1 MVQYIKKKFKMKKIS
16 TKYKQYNYIL
26 KALGMLLIITF
37 ISHIFKDSLDIINIT
52 LIHII
57 PVIVVAIHGNIK
69 ATLVMTFLSVIF
81 LNFLYIPPLY
91 SFSVHNELYVWSFF
105 IFGIVGWII
114 TIQAKN
120 LNTQTKQN
128 ELRESLLHIISHDLR
143 TPLSSIHGSINLILS
158 NNNLDEKNKHN
169 LYEDINYASLR
180 MKRLITNILDSTRLS
195 NGNIDLKLEWCDFE
209 DILGVAL
216 NEFSQVQN
224 DEKLEIK
231 IDELSLF
238 WGDNTLLTQLIVNL
252 LDNSFKYSKNQT
264 KIYFEIINLNNFI
277 KIKIFNETEYLDKK
291 KIKNIFDK
299 FYRFEDTNDISGSG
313 IGLAICKSIVKLH
326 NGEIKAIPQ
335 DNGILIEI
343 ELPILKKAKIL

>member
-1 MVQYIKKKFKMKKIS
+1 MKNFLI
-16 TKYKQYNYIL
+16 KYKQYSYIL
-26 KALGMLLIITF
+26 KALGILLIITF
-37 ISHIFKDSLDIINIT
+37 ISHVFRSSLDIINIT

-69 ATLVMTFLSVIF
+69 ATLVMTLLSVIF

-158 NNNLDEKNKHN
+158 NDNLDEKSKYN

-195 NGNIDLKLEWCDFE
+195 SGNIDLKLEWCDFE
-209 DILGVAL
+209 DIVGVAL
-216 NEFSQVQN
+216 NEFSQKQN
-224 DEKLEIK
+224 DEVLQIK

-238 WGDNTLLTQLIVNL
+238 WGDNTLLTQLIINL
-252 LDNSFKYSKNQT
+252 LDNAFKYSKPDT
-264 KIYFEIINLNNFI
+264 KIYFEIINFNNFI
-277 KIKIFNETEYLDKK
+277 KIKVFNETEYIDKK

-326 NGEIKAIPQ
+326 NGDIKAIPEH
-335 DNGILIEI
+335 NGILIEI
-343 ELPILKKAKIL
+343 ELPIVKRAKLL

>member
-1 MVQYIKKKFKMKKIS
+1 MKSLLI
-16 TKYKQYNYIL
+16 KYKQYSYIL
-26 KALGMLLIITF
+26 KALGMLLIITL
-37 ISHIFKDSLDIINIT
+37 ISHFFRGSLDIINIT
-52 LIHII
+52 LIHVI

-69 ATLVMTFLSVIF
+69 ATLFMTLLSVVF

-91 SFSVHNELYVWSFF
+91 SFSVHNELYIWSFF

-120 LNTQTKQN
+120 LNSQTKQN
-128 ELRESLLHIISHDLR
+128 EIRESLLHIISHDLR

-158 NNNLDEKNKHN
+158 NDNLDEKNKHN
-169 LYEDINYASLR
+169 LYEDINYASHR

-195 NGNIDLKLEWCDFE
+195 SGKIDLKLEWCDFE
-209 DILGVAL
+209 DIVGVAL
-216 NEFSQVQN
+216 NEFSQIQN

-252 LDNSFKYSKNQT
+252 LDNAFKYSKNQT
-264 KIYFEIINLNNFI
+264 KIFFEILNLNNFI
-277 KIKIFNETEYLDKK
+277 KIKIFNETQYLDKK

-313 IGLAICKSIVKLH
+313 IGLSICKSIVKLH
-326 NGEIKAIPQ
+326 NGEIRAIPQ
-335 DNGILIEI
+335 NDGILIEI
-343 ELPILKKAKIL
+343 ELPIIKKAKIL

>member
-1 MVQYIKKKFKMKKIS
+1 MKNFLI
-16 TKYKQYNYIL
+16 KYKQYNYIL
-26 KALGMLLIITF
+26 KALGILLIITF
-37 ISHIFKDSLDIINIT
+37 ISHIFRDSLDIINIT

-158 NNNLDEKNKHN
+158 NDNLDEKNKHN

-195 NGNIDLKLEWCDFE
+195 SGNIDLKLEWCDFE
-209 DILGVAL
+209 DIVGVAL

-252 LDNSFKYSKNQT
+252 LDNAFKYSKNQT
-264 KIYFEIINLNNFI
+264 KIYFEILNLNNFI
-277 KIKIFNETEYLDKK
+277 KIKIFNETEYIDKK

-326 NGEIKAIPQ
+326 NGEIRAIPQ
-335 DNGILIEI
+335 NDGILIEI
-343 ELPILKKAKIL
+343 ELPIIKKAKIL